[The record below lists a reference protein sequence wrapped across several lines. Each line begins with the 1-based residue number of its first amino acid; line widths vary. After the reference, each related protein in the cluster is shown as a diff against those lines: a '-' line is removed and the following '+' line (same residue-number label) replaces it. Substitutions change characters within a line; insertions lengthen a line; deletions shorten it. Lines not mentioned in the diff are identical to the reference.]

1 MTDKASSTYK
11 LEEGTELQLDFNK
24 LSKAIKQCP
33 DIIPVAVQNAE
44 TKEIILIAYTN
55 KQAFQESIKS
65 RIATFWSTSR
75 NELWIKGGGSGNTFK
90 ILEIRVNCE
99 QNSLVYIVQPNKEGI
114 CHTSNTTGKAR
125 NCYYRRLDM
134 ERNMLKN
141 LDP

>member
-1 MTDKASSTYK
+1 MTDKEPSTYT

-24 LSKAIKQCP
+24 LSKATKQCS

-55 KQAFQESIKS
+55 KQAFQESIKT

-75 NELWIKGGGSGNTFK
+75 NELWIKGGGSGNTFML
-90 ILEIRVNCE
+90 LEVRVNCE
-99 QNSLVYIVQPNKEGI
+99 QNSIVYIVRPNKEGI
-114 CHTSNTTGKAR
+114 CHTNNTSGKAR
-125 NCYYRRLDM
+125 NCYYRRFDM
-134 ERNMLKN
+134 ERGLLEN